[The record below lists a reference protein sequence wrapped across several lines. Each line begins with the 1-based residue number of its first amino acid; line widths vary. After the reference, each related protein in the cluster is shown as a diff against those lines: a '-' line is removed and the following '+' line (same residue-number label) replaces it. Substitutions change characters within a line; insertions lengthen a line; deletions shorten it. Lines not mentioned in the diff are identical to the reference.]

1 MNEKVEKTGFKIET
15 SALRAYTMLGALILI
30 WLFFYWQT
38 TGIFLSPLNLSNL
51 MTQTSVTGILAVGML
66 MVIISGNIDLSVG
79 SVLALAGGIAAIVLS
94 GYGLAASIAA
104 AIAVC
109 VAVGLFQGA
118 LIAYGKIPAFIV
130 TLGGLL
136 AWRGAVKGITQ
147 SETIPIA
154 DPVFKSIGQSYIAP
168 DIGWGLAIAA
178 IVSLLILTVRQIKQ
192 EREYGVSSQASGHEI
207 SLSSV
212 ALIAGILGAAGYF
225 LPWVGVAS
233 GSVDLVSFS
242 GYRISSGFEVVSGV
256 AVGGNSIL
264 FLFPVC
270 MALAVA
276 AGALAMAQKNL
287 SSFTSGVLVLTG
299 IIGGFQVISFLTS
312 YKIPATTFHY
322 GSYISLFAAV
332 YVGLAGVYGLVQSYY
347 LKGAGGITPDNLIGL
362 FVPTSSILVFILVM
376 NSYAGVPIPVMIL
389 LAVALLGAFITNST
403 TFGRYLYAIGGNADA
418 ARLSG
423 INNKV
428 NILKVYM
435 VLGAL
440 TGVAAVIFTA
450 RLGSATPDAG
460 VLKELD
466 AIAACVIGGA
476 SLMGGRGTVF
486 GACLGALIM
495 ASLDNGM
502 SLLNVRDF
510 MQELIKGGI
519 LVAAV
524 GLDMMGR
531 KD

>member
-1 MNEKVEKTGFKIET
+1 LFGSILIFNEQENQMAEKTENTGFKIET

-30 WLFFYWQT
+30 WLFFYLKT
-38 TGIFLSPLNLSNL
+38 NEGVFLSPLNLSNL

-66 MVIISGNIDLSVG
+66 MLIVSGNIDLSVG
-79 SVLALAGGIAAIVLS
+79 SVLALAGGIAAMVLS
-94 GYGLAASIAA
+94 GYGIVPAIAA

-109 VAVGLFQGA
+109 VAIGVIHGVLA
-118 LIAYGKIPAFIV
+118 AYGRIPAFIV

-154 DPVFKSIGQSYIAP
+154 DPLFKSIGQSYVAP
-168 DIGWGLAIAA
+168 PIGWVLAAVAIGAVVFLAVRQARSQKEYGLGEANYGAALLRAILPVAA
-178 IVSLLILTVRQIKQ
+178 I
-192 EREYGVSSQASGHEI
+192 
-207 SLSSV
+207 
-212 ALIAGILGAAGYF
+212 LG
-225 LPWVGVAS
+225 
-233 GSVDLVSFS
+233 
-242 GYRISSGFEVVSGV
+242 
-256 AVGGNSIL
+256 
-264 FLFPVC
+264 
-270 MALAVA
+270 
-276 AGALAMAQKNL
+276 
-287 SSFTSGVLVLTG
+287 
-299 IIGGFQVISFLTS
+299 
-312 YKIPATTFHY
+312 
-322 GSYISLFAAV
+322 
-332 YVGLAGVYGLVQSYY
+332 
-347 LKGAGGITPDNLIGL
+347 
-362 FVPTSSILVFILVM
+362 FIYVM
-376 NSYAGVPIPVMIL
+376 NSYAGIPIPVMIL

-423 INNKV
+423 INNKI
-428 NILKVYM
+428 NILKVYA

-440 TGVAAVIFTA
+440 TGIAAVIYTA

-486 GACLGALIM
+486 GACVGALIM

-502 SLLNVRDF
+502 TLLGVRDF

-524 GLDMMGR
+524 GLDMIGR
-531 KD
+531 K

>member
-1 MNEKVEKTGFKIET
+1 MSETVEKSGFKIET

-38 TGIFLSPLNLSNL
+38 NGIFLSPLNLSNL

-66 MVIISGNIDLSVG
+66 MVIVSGNIDLSVG
-79 SVLALAGGIAAIVLS
+79 SVLALAGGIAAIVLTNWQ
-94 GYGLAASIAA
+94 YGLVASILAA
-104 AIAVC
+104 VAVC
-109 VAVGLFQGA
+109 I
-118 LIAYGKIPAFIV
+118 LIGVFHGFLTAYAKIPAFIV

-154 DPVFKSIGQSYIAP
+154 DSSFKFIGQGYANTIQIP
-168 DIGWGLAIAA
+168 LGGGFYWNFLNIGWTLAI
-178 IVSLLILTVRQIKQ
+178 
-192 EREYGVSSQASGHEI
+192 
-207 SLSSV
+207 
-212 ALIAGILGAAGYF
+212 
-225 LPWVGVAS
+225 
-233 GSVDLVSFS
+233 
-242 GYRISSGFEVVSGV
+242 
-256 AVGGNSIL
+256 
-264 FLFPVC
+264 
-270 MALAVA
+270 LAVTFILYFSYRSA
-276 AGALAMAQKNL
+276 KSQKD
-287 SSFTSGVLVLTG
+287 
-299 IIGGFQVISFLTS
+299 
-312 YKIPATTFHY
+312 
-322 GSYISLFAAV
+322 
-332 YVGLAGVYGLVQSYY
+332 YGLGEADYTKAFLKTVIPISVIIAFVY
-347 LKGAGGITPDNLIGL
+347 L
-362 FVPTSSILVFILVM
+362 M
-376 NSYAGVPIPVMIL
+376 NSYAGIPIPVLIL
-389 LAVALLGAFITNST
+389 LAVALVGAFITNST

-428 NILKVYM
+428 NILKVYA

-440 TGVAAVIFTA
+440 TGIAAVIFTA

-510 MQELIKGGI
+510 MQELIKGSI

-524 GLDMMGR
+524 GLDMVGR
-531 KD
+531 KQG